1 MLGSFSAQLL
11 REKWPRIRSWPLVT
25 AAFAALAL
33 AGCSSFGFGQSTAP
47 EPDPNILPADYKSS
61 LMTFLQTNPFGLVG
75 AREAALSPPELKP
88 FGNET
93 RYVAC
98 LRVAAPDWRK
108 EKMIVYYAGAIN
120 QFVDATD
127 LCKSAVYQPFP
138 ELPAMFA
145 QLRSKK

>member
-1 MLGSFSAQLL
+1 MLGLFSAQLQ
-11 REKWPRIRSWPLVT
+11 RETRLRIRTWPSV
-25 AAFAALAL
+25 AVAFAALAL
-33 AGCSSFGFGQSTAP
+33 AGCSSFGLGQSNQP
-47 EPDPNILPADYKSS
+47 EPDPNIFPADYKSS
-61 LMTFLQTNPFGLVG
+61 LMTFLQVNPYGLVG

-88 FGNET
+88 FGNEN

-98 LRVAAPDWRK
+98 LSATAPDWHK
-108 EKMIVYYAGAIN
+108 ERMVVYYAGAIN

-127 LCKSAVYQPFP
+127 LCKSAAYQPFP